1 MDIWKAMTLS
11 YNLAYQEIILVHP
24 TRRQIFAGKPYWV
37 WHTLLF
43 GTSETFS
50 YTIVHTHHNF
60 QSSLLGGQSNEAKIS
75 NVVLHSILVNDGWN
89 KAINHLQ
96 NIICF
101 WLSNVWVSLISD
113 FFTDP
118 STIKIIIAEFLW
130 NWKLQ
135 FHFVVTLKTNLRLS
149 LSKQAHE

>member
-1 MDIWKAMTLS
+1 MPYIFGKLWH
-11 YNLAYQEIILVHP
+11 LAIILAIRKSFHCILQGV
-24 TRRQIFAGKPYWV
+24 RFLLANY
-37 WHTLLF
+37 TLLF

-50 YTIVHTHHNF
+50 YTIAHSHHNF
-60 QSSLLGGQSNEAKIS
+60 QSSLLGGQSNEAKIAS
-75 NVVLHSILVNDGWN
+75 VVLHSKLVNDGWN

-149 LSKQAHE
+149 LSKQAYE